1 MERMWQQV
9 AEDARKEGDAALQA
23 AVSRQQ
29 ELNAARDELRHAQDR
44 ITELTALEAN
54 WRRRTEA
61 AQQQV
66 CLPHRLSCSSII
78 CLAAQFCAVAQVVP
92 CSGSVGVMSSSPDT
106 HAFASHRFGPS
117 KLAQAT
123 YVHNICCASCVL
135 RELLLLIVSC

>member
-9 AEDARKEGDAALQA
+9 AEDARKESEAALQA
-23 AVSRQQ
+23 AASRQQ

-66 CLPHRLSCSSII
+66 RMLHRLCCSLIS
-78 CLAAQFCAVAQVVP
+78 CLAAQFSAVAQARRAVRGSALRHQVAAYLQLP
-92 CSGSVGVMSSSPDT
+92 ATTVWLLPSPVLQCSSCSYQHVCLWCVCLSV
-106 HAFASHRFGPS
+106 
-117 KLAQAT
+117 
-123 YVHNICCASCVL
+123 
-135 RELLLLIVSC
+135 